1 MPKRTQLRAAIA
13 FVLYLFLTP
22 ALLFI
27 SAGTL
32 DWPMAWVYVI
42 LSLVSVIGSRLIAWK
57 LNPDL
62 LRERARYAE
71 AESTKAW
78 DRILSPLVGIY
89 LPMLG
94 MVVAGLDRRFGWS
107 PGVPA
112 GGQFLA
118 LLLVAFTYEIAV
130 WAIVVNPFFS
140 AVARVQS
147 ERGQQVVTSGLYRWV
162 RHPAY
167 AGSVLAS
174 VALPF
179 MLEALWA
186 LIPSLVMI
194 VVLVIRTRLEDR
206 MLVEE
211 LEGYRAYARQTPF
224 RMMPGVW

>member
-42 LSLVSVIGSRLIAWK
+42 LSLVSVIGSRLIA
-57 LNPDL
+57 LRRSPDL
-62 LRERARYAE
+62 LRERARFAE
-71 AESTKAW
+71 AEGTKAW

-118 LLLVAFTYEIAV
+118 LLLVAFAYGIAV
-130 WAIVVNPFFS
+130 WAMLVNPFFS

-147 ERGQQVVTSGLYRWV
+147 ERGQQVVTSGPYRWV

-174 VALPF
+174 GALPF

-186 LIPSLVMI
+186 LIPSLIMI

-211 LEGYRAYARQTPF
+211 LDRYRAYAHETPF
-224 RMMPGVW
+224 RLVPGIW